1 MQKKSIADGVDQDDE
16 VDFTEIVKNEEA
28 DLRGNFEVFSKR
40 TMLFPHYGPMFTFYN
55 FFYVVHKA
63 IVAFYIPYKCA
74 FEGVP
79 TWGSVAFDFYL
90 EAIFFM
96 EIILTFNL
104 PVYDQKQRLV
114 TDRKKIAL
122 NYIQRWFFLDMIVL
136 FPFSYF
142 KKVSEDWPRSSNNL
156 LNFVSLN
163 FNSVPRFY
171 EILLISKIIRMR
183 KLEIM
188 TSYCMKKL

>member
-1 MQKKSIADGVDQDDE
+1 
-16 VDFTEIVKNEEA
+16 
-28 DLRGNFEVFSKR
+28 
-40 TMLFPHYGPMFTFYN
+40 
-55 FFYVVHKA
+55 
-63 IVAFYIPYKCA
+63 
-74 FEGVP
+74 
-79 TWGSVAFDFYL
+79 
-90 EAIFFM
+90 M

-122 NYIQRWFFLDMIVL
+122 NYIQKWFFLDMIVL